1 MYAEVKKYNLE
12 VQSYKTFKMI
22 DNYSKIPKDILN
34 DFVDINQDTVVLDY
48 IVNDKNNEKI
58 IQYFEIN

>member
-1 MYAEVKKYNLE
+1 MV
-12 VQSYKTFKMI
+12 

-48 IVNDKNNEKI
+48 ILNDKNNEKI
-58 IQYFEIN
+58 IQYFEIK